1 MENKEY
7 ITKTAICITIPKSIK
22 WDDYKKE
29 IDAVADWS
37 QEMNFKVN
45 NLPTK
50 VKPGDRCYLCYDGNI
65 IGWMTISS
73 LGEKQFQCTTTG
85 KDWEKGNYISRSGP
99 FHKINPVPCKGFR
112 GFKYLT
118 YKVKNK

>member
-50 VKPGDRCYLCYDGNI
+50 VKPGDRVMYDKYAGTSIKIDGEDHLILKAADI
-65 IGWMTISS
+65 IATI
-73 LGEKQFQCTTTG
+73 E
-85 KDWEKGNYISRSGP
+85 
-99 FHKINPVPCKGFR
+99 
-112 GFKYLT
+112 
-118 YKVKNK
+118 